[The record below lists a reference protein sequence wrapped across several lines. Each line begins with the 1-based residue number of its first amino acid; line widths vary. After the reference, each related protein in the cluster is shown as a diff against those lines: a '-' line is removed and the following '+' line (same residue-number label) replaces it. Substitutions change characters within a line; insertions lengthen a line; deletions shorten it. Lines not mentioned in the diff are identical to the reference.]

1 MGIENLISTMI
12 EKGEAGLGSTDCTVG
27 IDRSLEIDGRKCS
40 LITITFEKQREGLD
54 FHQAHI
60 YFDDE
65 RNIPVGYEGYW
76 WPDEPGGEPK
86 LMESYFYKDLKLN
99 VGLTDA
105 DFDPQNP
112 DYNYR

>member
-65 RNIPVGYEGYW
+65 RNRYV
-76 WPDEPGGEPK
+76 PGGK
-86 LMESYFYKDLKLN
+86 LS
-99 VGLTDA
+99 GSA
-105 DFDPQNP
+105 DGTTAS
-112 DYNYR
+112 